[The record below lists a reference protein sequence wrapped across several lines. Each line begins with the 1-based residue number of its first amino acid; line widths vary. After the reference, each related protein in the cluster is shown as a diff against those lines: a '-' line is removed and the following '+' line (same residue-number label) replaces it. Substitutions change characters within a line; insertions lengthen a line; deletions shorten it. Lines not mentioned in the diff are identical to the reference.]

1 MRCSGSP
8 ALTVGLPV
16 ALAASALELALTF
29 TRYAHSSPI
38 SLIRSGSVVGIKGR
52 MGFAERYADPSG
64 FLPGCCSM
72 IMVD

>member
-1 MRCSGSP
+1 MRCSGSL
-8 ALTVGLPV
+8 ASAVGLTV
-16 ALAASALELALTF
+16 ALAALAHSDGEQRIPL
-29 TRYAHSSPI
+29 HNSSPI